1 MLLWET
7 LVLVAYGLCAG
18 ALSLFGL
25 HRLHLSQLFWRSWPN
40 KPQAS
45 VPQDWPTVTVQLP
58 VFNERAVVERLID
71 AACALDYPSEKLE
84 IQVLDDSTDDTTE
97 RAARA
102 VARWAAQGIDIT
114 LIHREDRSGFKAG
127 ALQKG
132 LAQAKGTLIAVF
144 DADFVPQASFLRD
157 AVPHFAEGVGMVQ
170 ARWGHI
176 NETDSL
182 LTKLQGM
189 MLDGHFVVEHTARHR
204 NGRWFNFNG
213 TAGIWHRQAIADAGG
228 WQHDTLTEDLDLSYR
243 AQLFGWRFIYLP
255 DLVVP
260 AELPPT
266 LRAFK
271 SQQHRWAKGSIET
284 MLKLGPRLLRASIP
298 WRVKLEALVHLS
310 NNLAYPMVI
319 LLTLLTP
326 IAVFVRGRQVNV
338 WLVADV
344 FFFTAATVG
353 VAVFYASSQRAVY
366 VDWRRRL
373 WRLPAVM
380 GLGIG
385 MAVNQSR
392 AVFEALMGQQS
403 PFVRTPKAGD
413 DGALSYSMPG
423 HWTAWIEAFLALYH
437 LAGLVLA
444 VTYGYWPSL
453 AIQLLFCLGFGG
465 VAFRTLRPAPTVAA
479 ARRAA

>member
-7 LVLVAYGLCAG
+7 LVLLAYGLCAG

-25 HRLHLSQLFWRSWPN
+25 HRLHLSGLFWSSWSD
-40 KPQAS
+40 KPQAQS
-45 VPQDWPTVTVQLP
+45 PSAWPKVTVQLP

-71 AACALDYPSEKLE
+71 AACALDYPAGQLE

-97 RAARA
+97 RAAQA
-102 VARWAAQGIDIT
+102 VARWAAQGVNIV
-114 LIHREDRSGFKAG
+114 LIHREDRTGFKAG

-132 LAQAKGTLIAVF
+132 LEVASGALIAVF
-144 DADFVPQASFLRD
+144 DADFVPQVSFLRD
-157 AVPHFAEGVGMVQ
+157 AVPHFRDGVGMVQ

-176 NETDSL
+176 NEADSL

-204 NGRWFNFNG
+204 SGRWFNFNG

-228 WQHDTLTEDLDLSYR
+228 WEHDTLTEDLDLSYR
-243 AQLFGWRFIYLP
+243 AQLAGWRFVYLP

-271 SQQHRWAKGSIET
+271 TQQHRWAKGSIET
-284 MLKLGPRLLRASIP
+284 MLKLGPRLLRADIP

-326 IAVFVRGRQVNV
+326 IAVFVRGRQVNI

-344 FFFTAATVG
+344 FFFAAATLG

-413 DGALSYSMPG
+413 AGQLSYSIPG
-423 HWTAWIEAFLALYH
+423 HWTAWVELLLGVYH
-437 LAGLVLA
+437 LGGLVLA
-444 VTYGYWPSL
+444 VAYGYWPSL

-479 ARRAA
+479 ARKGV